1 MKINIHYIL
10 IFFLITISIILNLN
24 IDMKLKC
31 YFLLIG
37 IILCFYKTLLI
48 IPFSISIYSIFLL
61 NKHLFKKTNT
71 IETFEENKDTDNTT
85 FISIINNKTPK
96 KTDFDN
102 KISAYKEIVF
112 LNKLFDDKI
121 LNSEKDTDKEN
132 DILIRNK
139 ILFLRD
145 TIDCYFLDLHKIHL
159 LSHYKNFKSLGDL
172 YNYFEFGNNKLKEK
186 YIEINNYSKV
196 FNILDI
202 LGIYFYKSNNI
213 NKNKFILNIIKELGF
228 YGIINNQYQFSDLI
242 KEKSYKLLSKTPNKH
257 KDYIKQ
263 FKIEKTEYTEKYKN
277 IKKYIYEFAILIFY
291 YKFIP
296 NKNSDNKDNKDNI
309 YYNFDSIYDFNK
321 QDQDYSNKKSYIN
334 LFEAEYNDKKIL
346 IDTIMKNT
354 NFIDKK
360 LLALIKNIFEFDF
373 HLDYTA
379 DNKHILQSIDTSNI
393 DFTIPKNIDSLEEK
407 DFNTLFIKNFK
418 LIRDNLDNMN
428 ILNEYSLRS
437 IDRDIILKFSIY
449 NNLSI
454 LYFLS
459 IPKFILYIET
469 ILINNKKDILIK
481 LFQNDYKEI
490 LEQQFKIET
499 NEKNKQPFRF
509 TDITDIFF
517 DNLFYYLQLIYK
529 DKNFLKIY
537 KKNTIFD
544 FIKIYKKTPVEIYK
558 TPSVSTETD
567 DNEQVSQLTTFEQ
580 DMDRF
585 FNLNEK
591 MKKNK
596 EADLTKFYDILK
608 NEEYIDYKNI
618 MKPLNDLGNKQNKE
632 IESHKQSFEYK
643 IDNFGT
649 NIFKI
654 IDEIKDLLEKFDFTK
669 DLSSYVIL
677 LYNIY
682 LVLIKEDRILYSG
695 FIILII
701 AFFIYFIEN
710 ENYKGEDIKNVK
722 NMFDILKL

>member
-1 MKINIHYIL
+1 
-10 IFFLITISIILNLN
+10 
-24 IDMKLKC
+24 MKLKC

-48 IPFSISIYSIFLL
+48 IPFSISIYSLFLL

-71 IETFEENKDTDNTT
+71 IETFDGNKDTNNNT
-85 FISIINNKTPK
+85 FIKIINTKTPK
-96 KTDFDN
+96 KTDFDK
-102 KISAYKEIVF
+102 KITTYKEIVF

-121 LNSEKDTDKEN
+121 LNSEKDKDKEK

-145 TIDCYFLDLHKIHL
+145 TINCYFLDLHKIHL
-159 LSHYKNFKSLGDL
+159 LSHYKNFKSFGDL
-172 YNYFEFGNNKLKEK
+172 YNYFEFGNKKLKEK
-186 YIEINNYSKV
+186 YIEIKKYSDV

-202 LGIYFYKSNNI
+202 LGIYFYKSNDV

-242 KEKSYKLLSKTPNKH
+242 KENSYKLLSKTPTKYE
-257 KDYIKQ
+257 DYIKK
-263 FKIEKTEYTEKYKN
+263 FKVIKTEYTEKYKN
-277 IKKYIYEFAILIFY
+277 IKKYIYEFSILIFY

-296 NKNSDNKDNKDNI
+296 IKNSDNKANTDNI
-309 YYNFDSIYDFNK
+309 YYNFDDIYDFNK

-334 LFEAEYNDKKIL
+334 LFEAEDKDKKIL
-346 IDTIMKNT
+346 IQTILKNT
-354 NFIDKK
+354 NNSINKI
-360 LLALIKNIFEFDF
+360 LLGLIKNIFEFDF

-393 DFTIPKNIDSLEEK
+393 NFTVPKNVDSLKEK
-407 DFNTLFIKNFK
+407 DFNKLFIDNFK
-418 LIRDNLDNMN
+418 LIRNNLDNMN

-437 IDRDIILKFSIY
+437 INRDIILKFSIY

-459 IPKFILYIET
+459 IPKFKLYIKT
-469 ILINNKKDILIK
+469 VISKKKKDILIK
-481 LFQNDYKEI
+481 LFEKDYKKI

-499 NEKNKQPFRF
+499 DEKNKQPFRF

-517 DNLFYYLQLIYK
+517 DNIFYYLQLVSK
-529 DKNFLKIY
+529 DKKFLKIY

-544 FIKIYKKTPVEIYK
+544 FIKIYKKAPVK
-558 TPSVSTETD
+558 KD
-567 DNEQVSQLTTFEQ
+567 KDGNAQVSQLTTFEQ

-596 EADLTKFYDILK
+596 EDDLKKFYDILK
-608 NEEYIDYKNI
+608 NEEYDEYKNI
-618 MKPLNDLGNKQNKE
+618 MKPLNDLGSKQNKE
-632 IESHKQSFEYK
+632 IELTKKSFEYK

-669 DLSSYVIL
+669 DSSSYITL
-677 LYNIY
+677 LYKIY